1 MLTISLRRTCG
12 TSQKQSKYQYN
23 NFFTPFIYKTI
34 HFQQYDCDDFT
45 AFCYFSASINFIS
58 VTTIHMYI
66 SLIVYLLFRVE
77 GEAEAGKEKL
87 VLSQECHLVTLMNA
101 VKGRFDITTTHVYF
115 HDLSPIKED
124 LDRQDFK
131 V

>member
-1 MLTISLRRTCG
+1 M
-12 TSQKQSKYQYN
+12 
-23 NFFTPFIYKTI
+23 PF
-34 HFQQYDCDDFT
+34 
-45 AFCYFSASINFIS
+45 
-58 VTTIHMYI
+58 
-66 SLIVYLLFRVE
+66 IVYLLFRVE
-77 GEAEAGKEKL
+77 GEAETGKEKL

-131 V
+131 VQKPI